1 MIQTTFTTTAAF
13 CSAAILAAALTPTFV
28 SAQASFTSGQT
39 RVSVSAGNTRAYN
52 DNYFQ
57 IGIGAGYYVLDGLE
71 LGLDA
76 SSWLGGETRIHE
88 VMPSATYVLGNLES
102 FAPYAG
108 AFYRHTFIEGR
119 DGVGAYGARGGVL
132 IQQAA
137 NLHLRAGV
145 AVIRYTRCDQT
156 MGGANCTDYFPE
168 LSAGFY
174 F

>member
-1 MIQTTFTTTAAF
+1 MFQLKPTAIAAVR
-13 CSAAILAAALTPTFV
+13 SAALVAAVLTPALAG
-28 SAQASFTSGQT
+28 AQTSFTSGQT

-57 IGIGAGYYVLDGLE
+57 IGLGAGYYVLDGLE
-71 LGLDA
+71 IGLDA

-88 VMPSATYVLGNLES
+88 VMPSATYVFSGLEK

-108 AFYRHTFIEGR
+108 AFYRHTSIENR
-119 DGVGAYGARGGVL
+119 DSVGAYGARGGVL
-132 IQQAA
+132 LQQTP
-137 NLHLRAGV
+137 NLHVRAGV
-145 AVIRYTRCDQT
+145 AVIRYRNCEQT
-156 MGGANCTDYFPE
+156 MGADCTDYFPE